1 MKGERKRPHML
12 ATLAVRELCRKYRD
26 GAKITALMAEYDIS
40 KKYVYDLLGRCGVPL
55 RPARRKTKPKGRGPS
70 ANSLCWSCQKAVPSP
85 ADPAPCPW
93 AFSFR
98 PVEGWKAVRA
108 GEMGKRQKG
117 VDPGSYFCG
126 GMPAFFGGPAEKGKV
141 SEMPVFTGTANTV
154 CPFYVRESEFRITC
168 EGFPIPAP
176 SPSALP
182 LRAPSAGGSNATAR
196 RSVTRECPI
205 AAVLLKRN

>member
-12 ATLAVRELCRKYRD
+12 TTLAVRELCRKYRD

-55 RPARRKTKPKGRGPS
+55 RARRGERTKPKGRGPS

-117 VDPGSYFCG
+117 VDPGSYFV
-126 GMPAFFGGPAEKGKV
+126 E
-141 SEMPVFTGTANTV
+141 
-154 CPFYVRESEFRITC
+154 
-168 EGFPIPAP
+168 
-176 SPSALP
+176 
-182 LRAPSAGGSNATAR
+182 
-196 RSVTRECPI
+196 ECPLFL
-205 AAVLLKRN
+205 ADRPRKVR